1 MIGIYGG
8 TFDPVHNGHLII
20 VNGILEITGIEK
32 IIVMPTRIPPH
43 KKDRVSADFERRLR
57 WTKIAFDGIKNVEIS
72 DFENKPDISYT
83 VDTIRHFNDLYGK
96 IAYIMGE
103 DSFVNIDKWYM
114 YEEILKSSK
123 IYVYPRYCDRT
134 KTLSMIGRFKMYDVN
149 FLDLP
154 IIEISSTVIRERAEK
169 GLSLKGYV
177 PDKIEKEIFEFY
189 STQI

>member
-20 VNGILEITGIEK
+20 VNGILEMTKLEK
-32 IIVMPTRIPPH
+32 IIIMPTRIPPH
-43 KKDRVSADFERRLR
+43 KKGKVSADFERRLR
-57 WTKIAFDGIKNVEIS
+57 WAKIAFDEIENVEIS

-83 VDTIRHFNDLYGK
+83 VDTIRHFNKIHGK

-114 YEEILKSSK
+114 YEEIVRSAK
-123 IYVYPRYCDRT
+123 IYVYPRYCDRS
-134 KTLSMIGRFKMYDVN
+134 KTLSMIEKFKMYDVN
-149 FLDLP
+149 FLPLP

-177 PDKIEKEIFEFY
+177 PDEIEKEIFEFY
-189 STQI
+189 SKI